1 MTQVPK
7 EIMDLE
13 KKENQN
19 LVQKKDHDIR
29 RSSPFMAPKFDPLGQ
44 FMGQPFPANS
54 PFGMPPYQAQWPQFM
69 AAPAYDFMGQGMS
82 FPMASSWGPMKSF

>member
-19 LVQKKDHDIR
+19 LVQKKDQRNDIR
-29 RSSPFMAPKFDPLGQ
+29 RSSPFMAPKFDGQ
-44 FMGQPFPANS
+44 FMAQPFPANS
-54 PFGMPPYQAQWPQFM
+54 AFGMPPYQAQWPQFM
-69 AAPAYDFMGQGMS
+69 APPAYDFMGQGMS
-82 FPMASSWGPMKSF
+82 FPMASSWGPVKSF